1 MSDSSIIRKLKLK
14 DEEVFARFFETYKNL
29 VFYECNNVLNERT
42 AAEDVTQDVFVE
54 FFNNVDK
61 LNENTNLKLHIAS
74 LAKRRAIDQYR
85 KRSKSLLNYEDNI
98 EEYVDPQEHINI
110 DPLLTVNHLL
120 DDIEA
125 KIVSLRIVYDFTF
138 QEISKSLKLTLGQVQ
153 ASYYKAIKKLKNY
166 YKKGN

>member
-85 KRSKSLLNYEDNI
+85 KQSKSLLN
-98 EEYVDPQEHINI
+98 
-110 DPLLTVNHLL
+110 
-120 DDIEA
+120 
-125 KIVSLRIVYDFTF
+125 
-138 QEISKSLKLTLGQVQ
+138 
-153 ASYYKAIKKLKNY
+153 
-166 YKKGN
+166 